1 MTDLCLNNAA
11 HPKSPSKLSLGL
23 AKYFEKDGQPHK
35 TRTLEER
42 RAYLGVFYLTSMYA
56 DYHICCYY
64 LFFFFFFLIDH
75 RAEYHSM
82 PETLIL

>member
-1 MTDLCLNNAA
+1 MMTDLCLNNAA
-11 HPKSPSKLSLGL
+11 HPKSPSKLALGL

-56 DYHICCYY
+56 DYHIYCYS
-64 LFFFFFFLIDH
+64 FSFPITDH
-75 RAEYHSM
+75 GAEYHSM